1 MESTPGMSTTR
12 SGKKGRGLLW
22 SFVAV
27 VVAFG
32 AGFGWQYYEA
42 SQVRAELA
50 DAQQQLMV
58 ERLRVRLGQAAMAA
72 QTGNYESAR
81 QRMSRFF
88 TELDGAAP
96 TLPVPLDAIAAQMLA
111 RRDEVITGLSR
122 ANPEYADILY
132 GMLDRF
138 RSAAGLE
145 EGQLGPEPV
154 ATEPAGPEPE
164 PVPVEGVD
172 TDAAPG
178 AADTTGAAGGSAD
191 G

>member
-1 MESTPGMSTTR
+1 MSTAR

-27 VVAFG
+27 VLAFG

-42 SQVRAELA
+42 SQVREELA
-50 DAQQQLMV
+50 VTQQQLMV

-81 QRMSRFF
+81 LRMSRFF

-96 TLPVPLDAIAAQMLA
+96 TLPVPLDAIAAQILA
-111 RRDEVITGLSR
+111 RRDDVITGLSR
-122 ANPEYADILY
+122 ANPEYAEVLY

-145 EGQLGPEPV
+145 EEQPGPEPV
-154 ATEPAGPEPE
+154 APEPAAPEPDSATA
-164 PVPVEGVD
+164 EGVD
-172 TDAAPG
+172 NDTAPG
-178 AADTTGAAGGSAD
+178 AADTAGASGGSAD

>member
-1 MESTPGMSTTR
+1 M
-12 SGKKGRGLLW
+12 

-27 VVAFG
+27 LLAFG

-50 DAQQQLMV
+50 DAQQQLTV

-88 TELDGAAP
+88 TELDDAAP
-96 TLPVPLDAIAAQMLA
+96 ALPAPLDAIAAQILA
-111 RRDEVITGLSR
+111 RRDDIITGLSR
-122 ANPEYADILY
+122 ANPEYADVLY

-138 RSAAGLE
+138 RSAAGFQE
-145 EGQLGPEPV
+145 EIGPEPV
-154 ATEPAGPEPE
+154 APEPE
-164 PVPVEGVD
+164 PAPVESPDSGPS
-172 TDAAPG
+172 PG
-178 AADTTGAAGGSAD
+178 AADPTDSAGDSAV